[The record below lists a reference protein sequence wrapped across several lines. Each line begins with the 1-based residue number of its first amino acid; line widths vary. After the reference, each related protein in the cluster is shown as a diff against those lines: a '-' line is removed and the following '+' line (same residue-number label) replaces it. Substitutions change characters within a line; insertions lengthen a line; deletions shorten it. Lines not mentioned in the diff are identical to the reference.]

1 MFPGFGP
8 IVGIGVFAMAVGFAL
23 IAILPSALA
32 YVALRVQDTR
42 QSTPDPKL
50 GMKTA
55 FHLVHTIAILL
66 ILTGLTVFM
75 LDVLEG
81 TIAKRP
87 NLGPNFPGGGGGRP
101 AKPAGLNEMQRVAI
115 ALIAS
120 GLLFGVVFW
129 AFLLGTN
136 DSERRSVRRVFVG
149 GRLALCLLILMI
161 TVTTLLINLIQK
173 NASDDLTESLLAL
186 LIVWFPAAAI
196 HMVLFFINTSG
207 GGERRSRR
215 ESASDDDRG
224 WRPED

>member
-1 MFPGFGP
+1 MFPGLGP
-8 IVGIGVFAMAVGFAL
+8 LVGIGVFAMAVAFAI
-23 IAILPSALA
+23 IAIVPSALA

-42 QSTPDPKL
+42 QATPDPKL
-50 GMKTA
+50 GLKTA

-66 ILTGLTVFM
+66 ILTGLSVFM
-75 LDVLEG
+75 IDALEG
-81 TIAKRP
+81 TIAKQP
-87 NLGPNFPGGGGGRP
+87 NLGPNFPGAGRP
-101 AKPAGLNEMQRVAI
+101 AKPAGLNEMQRTSI

-136 DSERRSVRRVFVG
+136 DSERRQVRRVFVG

-161 TVTTLLINLIQK
+161 TVTALLVNLIQK
-173 NASDDLTESLLAL
+173 TANESATESLLAL

-196 HMVLFFINTSG
+196 HMVLFFVNISG
-207 GGERRSRR
+207 SGDRRSRSR
-215 ESASDDDRG
+215 RDRDDDDDRG